1 MSSSGGATKKANAA
15 SSHPDLNEGPVDL
28 QSTALTPELREL
40 VDIGCALVSDMGC
53 HSAEICKQ
61 LWYSHF
67 TTIHDRHHA
76 IGDASKTQLLGQ
88 RGPKPP
94 AMSLR

>member
-1 MSSSGGATKKANAA
+1 
-15 SSHPDLNEGPVDL
+15 
-28 QSTALTPELREL
+28 
-40 VDIGCALVSDMGC
+40 VSDMGC

-61 LWYSHF
+61 LWYSL
-67 TTIHDRHHA
+67 TTIHDCHLA